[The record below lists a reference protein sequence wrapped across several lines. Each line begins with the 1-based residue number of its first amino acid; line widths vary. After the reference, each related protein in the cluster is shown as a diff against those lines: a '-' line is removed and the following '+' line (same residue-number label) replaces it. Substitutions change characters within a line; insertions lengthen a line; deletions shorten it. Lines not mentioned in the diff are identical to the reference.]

1 MMPGYSVEHTLILS
15 GAKSLVERCLYYMT
29 KIKNPDVNFEEERI
43 RILADHALISNSVDS
58 LDTKSRHD
66 ESVMFKLHNENEQ
79 LQKEKEQPEKQI
91 HHKNKRSVSD
101 FAKLLHAYKATH

>member
-43 RILADHALISNSVDS
+43 RILADHSLISNSVES

-66 ESVMFKLHNENEQ
+66 ESVMFKLR
-79 LQKEKEQPEKQI
+79 KEIELKKKDDRDYSKI
-91 HHKNKRSVSD
+91 
-101 FAKLLHAYKATH
+101 LHAFMASNV